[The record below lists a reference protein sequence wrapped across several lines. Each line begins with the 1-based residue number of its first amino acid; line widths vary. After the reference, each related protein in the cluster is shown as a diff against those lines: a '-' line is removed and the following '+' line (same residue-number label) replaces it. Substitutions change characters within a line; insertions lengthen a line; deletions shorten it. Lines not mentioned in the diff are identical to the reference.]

1 MADERLTDQTVKTD
15 KPEGTDLVHLV
26 DVSNTTDH
34 ASGTSAQMTVDDFLK
49 GRSFK
54 PILGC
59 LVYSF
64 VADPSK
70 TAIVAT
76 DWVIYMNEANTRIVI
91 GIAKAGFTTV
101 PAHFDDDTK
110 FTKFYDGNSL
120 I

>member
-1 MADERLTDQTVKTD
+1 MADERLTDQLVKTD
-15 KPEGTDLVHLV
+15 KPSGVDLVHLV
-26 DVSNTTDH
+26 DVSNITDD
-34 ASGTSAQMTVDDFLK
+34 AEGTSTQMTVDDFLK

-64 VADPSK
+64 VSDPSK

-76 DWVIYMNEANTRIVI
+76 DWVIYMNESDTRIVI
-91 GIAKAGFTTV
+91 GIAKAAITTI
-101 PAHFDDDTK
+101 PSDFDDGAK
-110 FTKFYDGNSL
+110 FVKFYDGNSL